1 MAKFKIN
8 VVGLLLANNLMAK
21 AGEFIDEKAFASPAE
36 DLVKSGHIVKPT
48 KAELEQIAKD
58 EKASAASNDATEKA
72 AKEAEEAKQAEEK
85 AAKEAEEAAEEA
97 AKK

>member
-8 VVGLLLANNLMAK
+8 VVGLLLANNQMAK
-21 AGEFIDEKAFASPAE
+21 AGEFIDEKAFATPAE

-58 EKASAASNDATEKA
+58 EKTSAASSDATEKA
-72 AKEAEEAKQAEEK
+72 AKEAEEA
-85 AAKEAEEAAEEA
+85 AKKAAEEA

>member
-21 AGEFIDEKAFASPAE
+21 AGEFIDEKAFASPVE

-72 AKEAEEAKQAEEK
+72 AKEAVEK
-85 AAKEAEEAAEEA
+85 AEKEAEEAATKAVEEA